1 MALGEVSGFGRPGAT
16 DMDYG
21 RPELANRL
29 AADYVVGLLHGRARR
44 RFEALLP
51 AHAALRASLRSWNED
66 LMPLTASIAPVQ
78 PPARVWR
85 RIEARI
91 SGGGV
96 TALAPGSWWARLALW
111 RAISGVA
118 TLATLSLALL
128 LAVPDPVYAPII
140 VVLDSATPAQ
150 AGATPASFIASI
162 SGDGRALVTRPL
174 NVNVQADRAL
184 ELWAV
189 PPSGAPRSL
198 GLVSAGGATVVRRGK
213 LLDGTAALAVSL
225 EPPGGSPSGAPTGPI
240 LYVGKL
246 NL

>member
-1 MALGEVSGFGRPGAT
+1 
-16 DMDYG
+16 MDYG

-29 AADYVVGLLHGRARR
+29 AADYVAGLLHGRARR

-51 AHAALRASLRSWNED
+51 AHPTLRASVRSWNEH

-78 PPARVWR
+78 PPLRVWR
-85 RIEARI
+85 HIEARI
-91 SGGGV
+91 SGAGAGV
-96 TALAPGSWWARLALW
+96 PAPAPGSRWTRLGLW
-111 RAISGVA
+111 RALSGVA

-128 LAVPDPVYAPII
+128 LAVPDPVHAPII
-140 VVLDSATPAQ
+140 VVLDAATPAQ
-150 AGATPASFIASI
+150 AGVTPASIIASI

-174 NVNVQADRAL
+174 NVSVQADRAL

-198 GLVSAGGATVVRRGK
+198 GLLSAGGATVVRRGK

-225 EPPGGSPSGAPTGPI
+225 EPSGGSPSGAPTGPI

>member
-1 MALGEVSGFGRPGAT
+1 
-16 DMDYG
+16 MDYS
-21 RPELANRL
+21 RPDLANRL

-51 AHAALRASLRSWNED
+51 AHAALRAALRSWNEY
-66 LMPLTASIAPVQ
+66 LMPLTASLAPVP
-78 PPARVWR
+78 PPARIWR

-91 SGGGV
+91 SGGV
-96 TALAPGSWWARLALW
+96 AAPAPASWWGRLALW

-128 LAVPDPVYAPII
+128 LALPGPVPAPII
-140 VVLDSATPAQ
+140 VVLDAATPAP

-174 NVNVQADRAL
+174 NVSVQADRAL

-198 GLVSAGGATVVRRGK
+198 GLVSAGGATVVRRGR
-213 LLDGTAALAVSL
+213 LLEGTAALAVSL
-225 EPPGGSPSGAPTGPI
+225 EPPGGSPSGAPSGPI